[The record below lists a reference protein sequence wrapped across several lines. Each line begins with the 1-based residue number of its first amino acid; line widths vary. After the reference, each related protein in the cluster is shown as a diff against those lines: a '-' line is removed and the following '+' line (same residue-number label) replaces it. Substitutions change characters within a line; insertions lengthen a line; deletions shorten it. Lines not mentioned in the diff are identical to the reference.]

1 MLSGF
6 WFGLVWEST
15 KEYLNLWEIY
25 VQRENTTIMAI
36 KQSLIENKS
45 FILESLP
52 TQELKDEFLKSL
64 ENAPDKVASPSVED
78 QLKEAQAPEHVG
90 EELYDSIK
98 KELENYKPAAPMS
111 KEDEK
116 KAIEEELKH
125 VSKSDASEEK

>member
-1 MLSGF
+1 
-6 WFGLVWEST
+6 
-15 KEYLNLWEIY
+15 
-25 VQRENTTIMAI
+25 MAI